1 MDGVAVAMARPS
13 HFFPLRLE
21 APSLVLNSLL
31 SEATRDSAGCG
42 ELRQDVSA
50 RQDLVSTSP
59 LTGAAWSA
67 HVSKLSGTGV
77 AEPV

>member
-1 MDGVAVAMARPS
+1 MARPS

-21 APSLVLNSLL
+21 APSLVLNGLL

-50 RQDLVSTSP
+50 LQDLVSASP